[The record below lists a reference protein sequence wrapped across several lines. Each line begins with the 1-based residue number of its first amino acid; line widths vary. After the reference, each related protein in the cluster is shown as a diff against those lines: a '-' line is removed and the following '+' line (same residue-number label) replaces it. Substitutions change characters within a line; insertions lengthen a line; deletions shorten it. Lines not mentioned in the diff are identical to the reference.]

1 MSQHQRNELEA
12 WEEANGVYRRH
23 VQQRV
28 SSAKHQVDVEK
39 ALWMTADRMLT
50 GVLGPVSEHGSRVVK
65 FVFTDKE
72 GLVFSWVRAG
82 SSDDP
87 LGPHVDFPGGKV
99 ELGETLLQ
107 AAHRELGEELSPY
120 GPDLRDKVEAAVRAS
135 PNGHSRV
142 WVELPE
148 HCDCLIVI
156 WGIETSREVS
166 LKYPFAPSEPFV
178 SLETHKHIDA
188 KWRRP
193 LEVWKSF
200 RGSRA
205 P

>member
-12 WEEANGVYRRH
+12 WEEANGVYLRH

-72 GLVFSWVRAG
+72 GLVFSWVARQM
-82 SSDDP
+82 
-87 LGPHVDFPGGKV
+87 
-99 ELGETLLQ
+99 TLWDHMWIFQ
-107 AAHRELGEELSPY
+107 EERWSWARRCSRQPIARFGEELSPY
-120 GPDLRDKVEAAVRAS
+120 GPDLRDKVEAAVHAS

-148 HCDCLIVI
+148 HCNCLKL
-156 WGIETSREVS
+156 RS
-166 LKYPFAPSEPFV
+166 LSGE
-178 SLETHKHIDA
+178 
-188 KWRRP
+188 
-193 LEVWKSF
+193 
-200 RGSRA
+200 
-205 P
+205 